1 MRFRYASTTDM
12 SAQKARDLAR
22 PDSRGPPSLVIAKP
36 EALPVPSR
44 ALPLSALWLNQT
56 QVSPTPAVCLED
68 LNAVP
73 DQPLQPGEWR
83 ASARAWIYNA
93 ALARLCRQHRTE
105 ERETPATARANAS

>member
-12 SAQKARDLAR
+12 SAQKATSLDRTAEGRR
-22 PDSRGPPSLVIAKP
+22 PYVIAKP
-36 EALPVPSR
+36 EGLPVPSR
-44 ALPLSALWLNQT
+44 ALPLSALCLNQT

-93 ALARLCRQHRTE
+93 ALALLCRQQRTE
-105 ERETPATARANAS
+105 E

>member
-1 MRFRYASTTDM
+1 QRSQCVSGMHLRLTCLLRKPATSLDRT
-12 SAQKARDLAR
+12 AEG
-22 PDSRGPPSLVIAKP
+22 RGPYVIAKP

-93 ALARLCRQHRTE
+93 ALARLCRQQRTE
-105 ERETPATARANAS
+105 E